1 MNGYQT
7 RPGPSGG
14 MTLCCAL
21 WAAFL
26 AAGRRQKRARSRARD
41 RRHRHPAAAASLR
54 EAAPRALKGPAAPS
68 RAMDAPRLRSN
79 PAAAGPE
86 RALRKEVTAL
96 ADRLKALTAE
106 EERAHAATLARFD
119 DTDDDEDDGAV
130 PPPPPPPA
138 RPARAAPAASRDD
151 GRRGRRGL
159 PRARA
164 RSARTRPPASARR
177 RRRSPGA
184 ARSSRAS
191 WPPCTTRAPRACRT
205 TPRRRRPRAASARKR
220 PPRPKPPGGSSSRK
234 APPAPISTSLAGAL
248 ADDRWDACQ
257 KWTFAHAAAPYPSA
271 EEKAALARKAGWPP
285 GRVNHWFSNMRK
297 RKYLKLRDGTRAPR
311 DAFEAQLY
319 HFRSA
324 GARTPTR
331 RPRPRP
337 PAPPRCYHFSLE
349 NDRCRAPA
357 TTRRSH
363 AASSEP
369 AALAAARAG
378 GAREEGRGLA
388 RLRPCARDGAF

>member
-130 PPPPPPPA
+130 PPPPPPP
-138 RPARAAPAASRDD
+138 PAPPAPPPPLVESTAAAADVACPA
-151 GRRGRRGL
+151 L
-159 PRARA
+159 ARA

-205 TPRRRRPRAASARKR
+205 TPRRRRPRTPARKR

-248 ADDRWDACQ
+248 ADDRCDACQ

-285 GRVNHWFSNMRK
+285 GRVNHWFANMRK
-297 RKYLKLRDGTRAPR
+297 RKKLRDGTRAPR

-319 HFRSA
+319 HFLRR
-324 GARTPTR
+324 GAD
-331 RPRPRP
+331 
-337 PAPPRCYHFSLE
+337 A
-349 NDRCRAPA
+349 D
-357 TTRRSH
+357 
-363 AASSEP
+363 ASP
-369 AALAAARAG
+369 
-378 GAREEGRGLA
+378 
-388 RLRPCARDGAF
+388 